1 MAKDTTNN
9 NSNAGN
15 IMNRLA
21 ADKQKVVMALCLIL
35 VMVFMWVRV
44 LSGKSTNSAEAAA
57 KKNQLSSQQN
67 SKIKISFVELPKVA
81 GRNDV
86 LSRDLFT
93 PDKGRFSSSKS
104 DNEEIELE
112 AILSGEQEQAFINDR
127 LFVAG
132 DKFVVSDDSGEKE
145 YEIIE
150 ITQNT
155 VLLKCGETEITLK
168 LE

>member
-1 MAKDTTNN
+1 MARDTTNN
-9 NSNAGN
+9 SSNVSS

-21 ADKQKVVMALCLIL
+21 ADKKKVVMALCLVS
-35 VMVFMWVRV
+35 VMVFMWGRV
-44 LSGKSTNSAEAAA
+44 LSGKGANSAEAAA
-57 KKNQLSSQQN
+57 KNNQLSSQQN
-67 SKIKISFVELPKVA
+67 SEIKISFVELPKVQ

-93 PDKGRFSSSKS
+93 QGKGQLSSSKK
-104 DNEEIELE
+104 NCEKFKLE

-127 LFVAG
+127 LLIEG

-145 YEIIE
+145 YEVIE
-150 ITQNT
+150 ITQNS
-155 VLLKCGETEITLK
+155 VLLKSDESQIILK

>member
-1 MAKDTTNN
+1 MAKGTKNN
-9 NSNAGN
+9 NGN
-15 IMNRLA
+15 IMNQLV
-21 ADKQKVVMALCLIL
+21 ADKQKVVMALCLVS

-44 LSGKSTNSAEAAA
+44 LSGKGTNSAEAAA

-67 SKIKISFVELPKVA
+67 SEIKISFVELPKVT

-93 PDKGRFSSSKS
+93 QGKGRLSSSKNN
-104 DNEEIELE
+104 NEKINLE

-127 LFVAG
+127 LLVAG
-132 DKFVVSDDSGEKE
+132 DKFAVSEDGGEKE
-145 YEIIE
+145 YEVIE

-155 VLLKCGETEITLK
+155 VLLKCGETEITLR